1 MIAQCHIRLLERK
14 LLLIRFDLCE
24 DQDSTPN
31 KDLPATIA
39 VKKIPIGGYHSDS
52 TVRILAHVN
61 K

>member
-1 MIAQCHIRLLERK
+1 M
-14 LLLIRFDLCE
+14 LIRFDLCE